1 MYYVIEYNINQ
12 KQWNYKQL
20 LYTSITYV
28 DICWHIE
35 RVDKILWY
43 CPIFHWAAAGCV
55 VVVDVA
61 RSVVWLTLVLGSY
74 PGLEGSCWILSK
86 YCVAEKPSISRSCLY
101 DQSCSNSDTRA
112 GGTSLQNAEIL
123 GKFWFDTRMLIQNCS
138 YLNYLSSPCWVCL
151 FLSFSMSILESS
163 PDLSRK

>member
-28 DICWHIE
+28 DICWHICWHMLTHMLTY
-35 RVDKILWY
+35 VDTLRELIRYCDTVPYFTEQLQVVLWL
-43 CPIFHWAAAGCV
+43 WM
-55 VVVDVA
+55 
-61 RSVVWLTLVLGSY
+61 W
-74 PGLEGSCWILSK
+74 LEGSCWILSK

-101 DQSCSNSDTRA
+101 DKSCSSSDTRA